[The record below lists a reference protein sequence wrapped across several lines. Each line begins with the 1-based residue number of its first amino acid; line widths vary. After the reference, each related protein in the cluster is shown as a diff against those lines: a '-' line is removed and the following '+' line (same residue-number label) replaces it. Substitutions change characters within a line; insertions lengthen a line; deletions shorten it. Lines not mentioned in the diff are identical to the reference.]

1 VELSGSD
8 EHVDEHQ
15 GEGAKSREGTEHD
28 YVSTN
33 LVWQKDITLADV
45 IIEEVKVEHMLERLN
60 TVALKHRFR
69 FHRFHVSDP
78 RQIFKER

>member
-1 VELSGSD
+1 M
-8 EHVDEHQ
+8 
-15 GEGAKSREGTEHD
+15 
-28 YVSTN
+28 STN
-33 LVWQKDITLADV
+33 FVWQKDITLADV